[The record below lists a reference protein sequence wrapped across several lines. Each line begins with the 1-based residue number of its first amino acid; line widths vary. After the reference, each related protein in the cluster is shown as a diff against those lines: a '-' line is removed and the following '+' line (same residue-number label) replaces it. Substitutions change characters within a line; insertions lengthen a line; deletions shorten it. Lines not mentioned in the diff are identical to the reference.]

1 MDQFNAF
8 SGSFNFDSQVELN
21 DSVKNFSDHLCSI
34 MSPFFEV
41 KGNIQ
46 SGNSQERSNFEK
58 EDKPW
63 FNHECKQ
70 LYKNYMRCLKIFNHN
85 KCVANHNDLIVA
97 KRKYKICEA
106 RLKRRYKRQE
116 GNMLEGLKL
125 MNPKLFYR
133 KFSSKRRI
141 KPRVSV
147 DEFF

>member
-1 MDQFNAF
+1 MDQLKAF
-8 SGSFNFDSQVELN
+8 CDSFNFDSQVELN

-34 MSPFFEV
+34 MSPFLKWKEIYNLETARREV
-41 KGNIQ
+41 IWKKKINLGLK
-46 SGNSQERSNFEK
+46 SSVSN
-58 EDKPW
+58 
-63 FNHECKQ
+63 
-70 LYKNYMRCLKIFNHN
+70 YTKITCDVWRYLIIF
-85 KCVANHNDLIVA
+85 KCVANHNELTVA